1 MLVKVRGDDPS
12 RLSST
17 ERTVVN
23 WLKSW
28 TGAHALPGI
37 AIVKSDSADV
47 IVWTPKTCV
56 VVVLK
61 GFTERVNGT
70 LVCAATEPWTIDGRV
85 APLEGVQSGTEPMEE
100 VNTRTRGLEHEL
112 RSAPGRE
119 SVAVTGI
126 VLVIPQLGTR
136 IALEKGPLPSGI
148 DVVVGDGP
156 SSLRAYF
163 NRIAG
168 DESGTNPPPAATWDA
183 AQVGQALGTLGFAAA
198 ATYSDLI
205 AEGFPAP
212 SADRGRSREPA
223 PAVTAQPA
231 PAASTPSGPAV
242 PVSPVP
248 LTGSAPRP
256 RPQQPPPPQ
265 QPMPRQQQQQ
275 PGPPREYAPSPGS
288 PQNRPPR
295 QQEQR
300 QRESFAAAP
309 PYPNQAQPY
318 SVPFDP
324 RPEPEPPRRRGRGV
338 VPLVLLAFLVIVL
351 VVAATCTGGGN
362 SRHPSTGPAATT
374 SEPDEFTKPTG
385 TTTPDPTI
393 PSDTIAPACYPLQPC
408 PGR

>member
-37 AIVKSDSADV
+37 AIVKSEAADV

-70 LVCAATEPWTIDGRV
+70 LVCAATEPWTIDGQI
-85 APLEGVQSGTEPMEE
+85 APLEGVQTGTEPMEE
-100 VNTRTRGLEHEL
+100 VNARTRGLEHEL
-112 RSAPGRE
+112 RGAPGRE
-119 SVAVTGI
+119 GVGVTGI

-136 IALEKGPLPSGI
+136 IALEKGPLPSGV

-168 DESGTNPPPAATWDA
+168 DDSGTNPPPADSWDA

-212 SADRGRSREPA
+212 RADRGRTREPA
-223 PAVTAQPA
+223 AAAPQLAPA
-231 PAASTPSGPAV
+231 PAAPLPAGPAA
-242 PVSPVP
+242 PIPGVP

-265 QPMPRQQQQQ
+265 QPA
-275 PGPPREYAPSPGS
+275 PPRDQTPPPGFT
-288 PQNRPPR
+288 PNRPP
-295 QQEQR
+295 QQPR
-300 QRESFAAAP
+300 DTASAAAP
-309 PYPNQAQPY
+309 PPGQSGPY
-318 SVPFDP
+318 AVPFDP
-324 RPEPEPPRRRGRGV
+324 RPAPEPPRRRGRGI
-338 VPLVLLAFLVIVL
+338 VPLVLLVFLVIVL
-351 VVAATCTGGGN
+351 AAVATCSGGGN
-362 SRHPSTGPAATT
+362 STQPSTGPAVTT
-374 SEPDEFTKPTG
+374 SEPDEFSSPTG

-393 PSDTIAPACYPLQPC
+393 PSDTVGPACYPLQPC
-408 PGR
+408 R

>member
-70 LVCAATEPWTIDGRV
+70 LVCAAAEPWTIDGRI
-85 APLEGVQSGTEPMEE
+85 APLEGVQTGTEPMQE

-136 IALEKGPLPSGI
+136 IALEKGPLPSGV

-168 DESGTNPPPAATWDA
+168 DESGTNPPPADTWDA
-183 AQVGQALGTLGFAAA
+183 AQVGQALGALGFAAA

-212 SADRGRSREPA
+212 SAGRGRTRETA
-223 PAVTAQPA
+223 PALAAQPA
-231 PAASTPSGPAV
+231 APASVPSGPAV
-242 PVSPVP
+242 PVAAVP

-256 RPQQPPPPQ
+256 RTQQPPPPQ
-265 QPMPRQQQQQ
+265 QPAPQQQQQ
-275 PGPPREYAPSPGS
+275 
-288 PQNRPPR
+288 
-295 QQEQR
+295 
-300 QRESFAAAP
+300 RESSSAAP
-309 PYPNQAQPY
+309 PYPSQAQPY

-324 RPEPEPPRRRGRGV
+324 RPEPEPPRRRGRSV

-362 SRHPSTGPAATT
+362 TGHPGTGPAATT
-374 SEPDEFTKPTG
+374 SQPDEFTKPTG

>member
-37 AIVKSDSADV
+37 AVVKSDSADV

-70 LVCAATEPWTIDGRV
+70 LACSATEPWTIEGEI

-100 VNTRTRGLEHEL
+100 VNARTRGLEHEM

-119 SVAVTGI
+119 GVAVTGI

-136 IALEKGPLPSGI
+136 IAVEKGPLPSGI

-168 DESGTNPPPAATWDA
+168 DESGNNPAPPDSWDA

-212 SADRGRSREPA
+212 ADRGRGRGRETAAAAAPAAAPVAPVAAA
-223 PAVTAQPA
+223 PAVPIPA
-231 PAASTPSGPAV
+231 
-242 PVSPVP
+242 VP

-256 RPQQPPPPQ
+256 RPQQAPPPPPPPPQ
-265 QPMPRQQQQQ
+265 PAAAQQQ
-275 PGPPREYAPSPGS
+275 GPPREFVPPPGY
-288 PQNRPPR
+288 PQGRA
-295 QQEQR
+295 QQQT
-300 QRESFAAAP
+300 RESGSAAAP
-309 PYPNQAQPY
+309 YPSQAQPY

-324 RPEPEPPRRRGRGV
+324 RPAPEEPRRRGRGV
-338 VPLVLLAFLVIVL
+338 VPLVLLAFLVVVL
-351 VVAATCTGGGN
+351 AVAATCTGGGN
-362 SRHPSTGPAATT
+362 TSHPSTGPGVTT
-374 SEPDEFTKPTG
+374 SETDEFSTPSGTG

-393 PSDTIAPACYPLQPC
+393 PSDTVGPVCYPLQPC